1 MPRLYT
7 EVQQGTIQFFCVFFF
22 LSMKP
27 LHTGTKDFYT
37 PDLTEVKQ
45 VNPTNTTTEHTEPV
59 CYYLKLYQMH
69 LEKQIKRSV
78 NYCMRTVLEDQIYRK
93 CLEMWKERFH

>member
-7 EVQQGTIQFFCVFFF
+7 EVQQGTIQFFGLFF

-27 LHTGTKDFYT
+27 LHSVTKDFYT

-59 CYYLKLYQMH
+59 CYYLNVPNASGETNKEECKLLHAYCSG
-69 LEKQIKRSV
+69 RSD
-78 NYCMRTVLEDQIYRK
+78 L
-93 CLEMWKERFH
+93 